1 MVLKKEYILKSISQ
15 LLVQY
20 DCVIVPGLG
29 GFVATQIPASLDTL
43 MSTIVPPTKKISFN
57 NQLSASDGLLIN
69 HLSNFSNLSFNEVD
83 ILVKNSVIEFKQQ
96 LLSGNTI
103 HVPAIGKLQHNE
115 NQKIIFTPSIVTNLL
130 PESFGLKP
138 INLPLP
144 KQQKVVI
151 NEAAVELLVAE
162 SESASIQKLA
172 VKKRTNKAAFALAM
186 IIIAILFVGQVLF
199 TNAQKDN
206 LSTQQLSFG
215 DISTLLSF
223 NKKQPATSIVPSF
236 EIQRSFQ
243 LSSQTATNNTSE
255 AAIPAIKE
263 HITKVAS
270 EDLEKGYYIIAGS
283 FKSFDNA
290 NMARKG
296 FAKKGFEAKIIP
308 TENNYYRVGIYISD
322 KVSEVNSQITSFRA
336 KYQKQAWV
344 MLSE

>member
-1 MVLKKEYILKSISQ
+1 VLTKEYILKSISE

-29 GFVATQIPASLDTL
+29 GFVATQIPASIDTL
-43 MSTIVPPTKKISFN
+43 MNTIVPPTKKISFN
-57 NQLSASDGLLIN
+57 SQLSASDGLLTN
-69 HLSNFSNLSFNEVD
+69 HLSVVSNLSFAEVD
-83 ILVKNSVIEFKQQ
+83 TMLKSVAIEFKQQ
-96 LLSGNTI
+96 LQSGSTI
-103 HVPAIGKLQHNE
+103 HIPAIGKLQHNE
-115 NQKIIFTPSIVTNLL
+115 NQKIIFTPSTATNLL
-130 PESFGLKP
+130 PESFGLKH
-138 INLPLP
+138 ISLPLP
-144 KQQKVVI
+144 KKQKVTVD
-151 NEAAVELLVAE
+151 ELAVELLVAE
-162 SESASIQKLA
+162 SEPVNIQEPA

-186 IIIAILFVGQVLF
+186 VMIAILFVGQVLF

-206 LSTQQLSFG
+206 LPTQQLSFG
-215 DISTLLSF
+215 DISALLNF
-223 NKKQPATSIVPSF
+223 NKKQPVTSIVPSF

-243 LSSQTATNNTSE
+243 LSSQAVINNTSE
-255 AAIPAIKE
+255 TATPAIRE

-290 NMARKG
+290 NVARKG

-308 TENNYYRVGIYISD
+308 TENNYYRVGIYVSD
-322 KVSEVNSQITSFRA
+322 KVSEVNSQITAFRA